1 MEKFKLP
8 DTALRF
14 LDHLSVELGH
24 SKNTILSYRR
34 DLIGYFSNHQILND
48 ELLSIFFANLQRSGA
63 SDSSLARK
71 MSVLRSYSNFLHRE
85 YKTPLVEINLKL
97 RPVKKL
103 PKALPV
109 EVITKIIES
118 CQESE
123 IGLRDRAILEIL
135 YGTGIRVSEA
145 VGLNLIDLKDHLN
158 NGEDISFVQVRGK
171 GSKLRLVP
179 FGKHAEKAVE
189 NYLVRARPTLANSAG
204 EGALFLNSRGKR
216 ISRQSIWQIVHDAA
230 SRVKIAEEVSPHS
243 FRHSFATHLLEGGAD
258 IRVVQELLG
267 HASVTTTQIYT
278 LITIEAL
285 RETFAESHP
294 RAR

>member
-1 MEKFKLP
+1 MEEFKLP
-8 DTALRF
+8 DTARRF
-14 LDHLSVELGH
+14 LDHLSVERGH

-34 DLIGYFSNHQILND
+34 DLIGYFTHHEVFNE
-48 ELLSIFFANLQRSGA
+48 ELVGAFFLDLQRSGL
-63 SDSSLARK
+63 SESSLARK
-71 MSVLRSYSNFLHRE
+71 ISVFRSYSNFLYRE
-85 YKTPLVEINLKL
+85 YKTPLLEIALQL
-97 RPVKKL
+97 RPSKNL

-109 EVITKIIES
+109 ERIISIIEG
-118 CQESE
+118 CQETE

-145 VGLNLIDLKDHLN
+145 VGLNLIDLKGRLN
-158 NGEDISFVQVRGK
+158 NGEDISFIEVTGK
-171 GSKLRLVP
+171 GSKLRYVP

-189 NYLVRARPTLANSAG
+189 NYLVRARPSLATSTT
-204 EGALFLNSRGKR
+204 EGALFLNSRGQR

-230 SRVKIAEEVSPHS
+230 LRAKVLDEVSPHS

-278 LITIEAL
+278 LITIDAL
-285 RETFAESHP
+285 RETFAQSHP